1 MFHVFECRVE
11 PGREHMFPME
21 FFFPPQRTCL
31 ICSDEA
37 SGCHYG
43 ALTCG
48 SCKVFFKRAAEGKS
62 QTPMFST
69 CCILFQ
75 PSTEYLP
82 ASSVFSIQ
90 VGKHKYLCASK
101 NDCTIDKLRRK
112 NCPSCRL
119 RKCFEAGMTL
129 GGRIETHTKVSFYF
143 IAVILTLTFLFVLPG
158 NSHFR
163 NRMCSRRM
171 CI

>member
-1 MFHVFECRVE
+1 MLIHLFSFLYMRFCICSPVSSSVSGCRFESSRDNAY
-11 PGREHMFPME
+11 PME

-48 SCKVFFKRAAEGKS
+48 SCKVFFKRAAEGEPPKAS
-62 QTPMFST
+62 GLFVNSFVNLKLL
-69 CCILFQ
+69 LFQ
-75 PSTEYLP
+75 ISFFPKFLKKKKNNSCFV
-82 ASSVFSIQ
+82 S
-90 VGKHKYLCASK
+90 GKQKYLCASK

-129 GGRIETHTKVSFYF
+129 GGK
-143 IAVILTLTFLFVLPG
+143 
-158 NSHFR
+158 
-163 NRMCSRRM
+163 SRYP
-171 CI
+171 

>member
-1 MFHVFECRVE
+1 
-11 PGREHMFPME
+11 ME

-48 SCKVFFKRAAEGKS
+48 SCKVFFKRAAEGK
-62 QTPMFST
+62 Q
-69 CCILFQ
+69 
-75 PSTEYLP
+75 
-82 ASSVFSIQ
+82 
-90 VGKHKYLCASK
+90 KYLCASR

-119 RKCFEAGMTL
+119 KKCFEAGMTL
-129 GGRIETHTKVSFYF
+129 GGTRVPGVRFRVQRPKLPEGMRQDCRQEDVLRSDNSSSVLAVKTTLCSVDTLLRCLMAVQLHTACRL
-143 IAVILTLTFLFVLPG
+143 IT
-158 NSHFR
+158 
-163 NRMCSRRM
+163 
-171 CI
+171 

>member
-1 MFHVFECRVE
+1 MNLIFFFTIDITVE
-11 PGREHMFPME
+11 GQVPCLFDGGRSDVFPME
-21 FFFPPQRTCL
+21 FFLPPQRMCL

-48 SCKVFFKRAAEGKS
+48 SCKVFFKRAAEGK
-62 QTPMFST
+62 Q
-69 CCILFQ
+69 
-75 PSTEYLP
+75 
-82 ASSVFSIQ
+82 
-90 VGKHKYLCASK
+90 KYLCASR

-129 GGRIETHTKVSFYF
+129 G
-143 IAVILTLTFLFVLPG
+143 A
-158 NSHFR
+158 NSVVA
-163 NRMCSRRM
+163 
-171 CI
+171 

>member
-1 MFHVFECRVE
+1 
-11 PGREHMFPME
+11 MFPTE

-31 ICSDEA
+31 ICADEA

-48 SCKVFFKRAAEGKS
+48 SCKGK
-62 QTPMFST
+62 Q
-69 CCILFQ
+69 
-75 PSTEYLP
+75 
-82 ASSVFSIQ
+82 
-90 VGKHKYLCASK
+90 KYLCASR

-129 GGRIETHTKVSFYF
+129 
-143 IAVILTLTFLFVLPG
+143 
-158 NSHFR
+158 
-163 NRMCSRRM
+163 
-171 CI
+171 